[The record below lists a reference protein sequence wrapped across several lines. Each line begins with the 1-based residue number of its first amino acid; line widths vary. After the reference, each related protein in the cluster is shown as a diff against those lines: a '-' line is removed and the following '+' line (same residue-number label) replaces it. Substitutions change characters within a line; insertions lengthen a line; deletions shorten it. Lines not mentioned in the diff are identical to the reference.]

1 MGGYPD
7 LYNHLLAATVNTV
20 LQNAG
25 LAELERLAV
34 STLCDGPQ
42 SAEGLAARLSLS
54 HFVVANG
61 IVGKAGHKVYDAA
74 AVNSPIRTW
83 HPANR
88 DGGWYNVIAPG
99 RRSEVDGRFYWE
111 LRPEVREAFIS
122 LGWYAPLQSQD
133 TRTPSY
139 EPRLEGAEVLRLLSI
154 HERDPVLRSA
164 CLAIHG
170 HACLICGCDLGAIYG
185 ELGERFIHVHHIRP
199 LSGEKQ
205 GRKTDPRKDM
215 IPVCPNCHAIIH
227 RGGVARSP
235 EEVRKALKGQQD
247 GAANGS
253 QPIRSETN
261 RTSSA
266 AGSGR

>member
-1 MGGYPD
+1 
-7 LYNHLLAATVNTV
+7 VNAI
-20 LQNAG
+20 LQDAG
-25 LAELERLAV
+25 LSELERLAV

-42 SAEGLAARLSLS
+42 SAEGLASLLSLS
-54 HFVVANG
+54 RFVVANG
-61 IVGKAGHKVYDAA
+61 IVGKAGHKVYDASP
-74 AVNSPIRTW
+74 VGSPIRAW
-83 HPANR
+83 HP
-88 DGGWYNVIAPG
+88 DDWQGGWYHVIAPG
-99 RRSEVDGRFYWE
+99 RRSEVDGKFYWE

-122 LGWYAPLQSQD
+122 LGWYAPLRSTD
-133 TRTPSY
+133 TRTSSY

-170 HACLICGCDLGAIYG
+170 HTCLICGCDLGTIYG
-185 ELGERFIHVHHIRP
+185 PLGEGFIHVHHIRP

-205 GRKTDPRKDM
+205 GRNTDPKTDL

-227 RGGVARSP
+227 RGGVTRSP
-235 EEVRKALKGQQD
+235 EEVRNALKGQQD

-266 AGSGR
+266 AGSRR